1 MVLKRTLV
9 KTYFGKDAARSES
22 YTGYSAQVNDVT
34 HHDNALFIF
43 LLGKISDV
51 VKTKLFYD
59 SALISMWDK

>member
-1 MVLKRTLV
+1 MLHGPKVTQ
-9 KTYFGKDAARSES
+9 DI
-22 YTGYSAQVNDVT
+22 AQVNDVT